1 MASQQMLAAVAPSPV
16 PSPAAKKKTTAIDKV
31 NLGFIGLG
39 QQAMNLLNGFI
50 GMDGFRV
57 VCGCDVYDIKR
68 NRFVKRVT
76 DFYTGKGAEEE
87 ILQDAETESYK
98 AEKTRKQ
105 AGKPVFYRDAGESE
119 KKKDKTDQAPDF
131 SQWETELKE
140 TEQESSLQP
149 EQKSVSVTS
158 AGYVVPEDSPYR
170 RPVNKISAERSPET
184 EKGQNDF
191 PENRKSREEPLPIM
205 PRRRKRI
212 NVTELFADPEEEIRQ
227 FDAPQHVIDSN
238 KAYRDPVYP
247 RGWKKSED
255 DGE

>member
-1 MASQQMLAAVAPSPV
+1 MGSFANSLFKVMLGWLQAVVSAVWSAFTSENGSSLFNWIGQHWILIAVILCVIGLAADLCVYILRWKPY
-16 PSPAAKKKTTAIDKV
+16 KV
-31 NLGFIGLG
+31 WKNF
-39 QQAMNLLNGFI
+39 F
-50 GMDGFRV
+50 
-57 VCGCDVYDIKR
+57 
-68 NRFVKRVT
+68 
-76 DFYTGKGAEEE
+76 TGKGAEEE
-87 ILQDAETESYK
+87 ELQDAKNEAYK

-105 AGKPVFYRDAGESE
+105 EGKPVFYRDAGESE
-119 KKKDKTDQAPDF
+119 TKKDETDQAPDF

-184 EKGQNDF
+184 AQGQNDF